1 MKHPNSTMK
10 DQEVIDLRLSEK
22 WPEISCSF
30 SSGQF
35 DLLRIRLEQ
44 IEWTNRDK
52 GRWEGRGN
60 DERMEGRGL
69 TYEEVFGDTK
79 TENS

>member
-1 MKHPNSTMK
+1 MVNSI
-10 DQEVIDLRLSEK
+10 E
-22 WPEISCSF
+22 
-30 SSGQF
+30 F

-52 GRWEGRGN
+52 GGGEEKEN